1 MTIHR
6 KIVSLDK
13 LAALASDA
21 RAAGRR
27 VVQCHGCFDIVHPG
41 HIRYLQFARRQ
52 GDVLIV
58 TLTGDDEVG
67 KGPDRPYIPEDLRA
81 ENLAALEFV
90 DYVSINHAATAV
102 PVLEAVAPDVYVKGH
117 EYENSEDE
125 RFLAEKGVVERLGG
139 RIIFSSGD
147 VVFSST
153 RLIGRLAGEGK
164 PTQTLVQRFCDRY
177 ELSRRS
183 LEATIEK
190 FRSLKVLVVGDIVL
204 DHYIFCDASGVASE
218 SPMLSL
224 AYLDEA
230 KFVGGAAIVARH
242 LAAMGAKSFL
252 LSGVADDDATAL
264 ARRTLA
270 DEGVETHLIKSRNR
284 LPTKTRYLADD
295 TKLVKIDR
303 AEHQPFDSKHEAE
316 AAAVLERHARGAD
329 AVIFCD
335 FGCGTVT
342 GGLLGRTLP
351 MLRHNVGTIAADV
364 SGARA
369 NLLNFKHVD
378 LLCPTE
384 REVRAALN
392 DYDSGLSSAAWN
404 LMNQTQAR
412 HLIVTLEKRGLV
424 AFLRRSQKRGS
435 TEWSARLTSETLP
448 SFAESNVD
456 RMGCGDAMLAAA
468 TLTLAAGNSISTGS
482 GVSAGASLPSG
493 STLPAAAYLGTAA
506 AALEIA
512 MLGNKPI
519 PAASL
524 LEWVGRRGELEREVV
539 SACAERA
546 DLAAVLKP
554 SRPAAASAI
563 EETDA
568 GILDRHPVRH

>member
-1 MTIHR
+1 METGATRVTIHR

-13 LAALASDA
+13 LAALAADA

-27 VVQCHGCFDIVHPG
+27 IVQCHGCFDIVHPG

-58 TLTGDDEVG
+58 TLTGDDDVG

-90 DYVSINHAATAV
+90 DYVCINSSPTAV

-117 EYENSEDE
+117 EYETSDDR
-125 RFLAEKGVVERLGG
+125 RFLAEKSVVERLGG

-153 RLIGRLAGEGK
+153 RLIGRLAGEGR
-164 PTQTLVQRFCDRY
+164 PTQTAVQLYCDRY
-177 ELSRRS
+177 QLSRRA
-183 LEATIEK
+183 LEATIER
-190 FRSLKVLVVGDIVL
+190 FRSLKVIVVGDIVL
-204 DHYIFCDASGVASE
+204 DHYVFCDTAGVASE

-242 LAAMGAKSFL
+242 LAAMGARPFL
-252 LSGVADDDATAL
+252 LSGVGDDDATAL
-264 ARRTLA
+264 VRRTLA
-270 DEGVETHLIKSRNR
+270 EEGVETHLIQSRGR
-284 LPTKTRYLADD
+284 LPAKTRYLVDE

-303 AEHQPFDSKHEAE
+303 AEHQPFDSRHESE
-316 AAAVLERHARGAD
+316 AAAVLERRAAGAD

-392 DYDSGLSSAAWN
+392 DFDSGLSSAAWN
-404 LMNQTQAR
+404 LMHQTQAR

-424 AFLRRSQKRGS
+424 AFLRRSQRRGS
-435 TEWSARLTSETLP
+435 PDWAARLTSETLP
-448 SFAESNVD
+448 SFAETNVD

-468 TLTLAAGNSISTGS
+468 TLTLAAGG
-482 GVSAGASLPSG
+482 
-493 STLPAAAYLGTAA
+493 TLAAAAYLGTAA
-506 AALEIA
+506 AAL
-512 MLGNKPI
+512 
-519 PAASL
+519 
-524 LEWVGRRGELEREVV
+524 
-539 SACAERA
+539 
-546 DLAAVLKP
+546 
-554 SRPAAASAI
+554 
-563 EETDA
+563 
-568 GILDRHPVRH
+568 